1 MTRNATIANSIGKI
15 LFYSKQLR
23 DGITTVPLAVLS
35 GISLPSDSQRLN
47 VDTLT
52 PFNLAASDLVNLLI
66 KLL

>member
-23 DGITTVPLAVLS
+23 DGITTMPLAVPS

-52 PFNLAASDLVNLLI
+52 PSPI
-66 KLL
+66 QK